1 MKSMKL
7 GEIQAK
13 FVELVWENEPISSG
27 NLVKICE
34 DRLNWKKSTTYT
46 VLRKMCEKGILQNNK
61 GIVSSKISKEEYY
74 QQKGEQIINNYFEG
88 SLPAFIASFTNQN
101 ALSIQDINE
110 IQDLIN
116 RYKKD
121 NNL

>member
-7 GEIQAK
+7 GEIQTK
-13 FVELVWENEPISSG
+13 FVEIVWGNEPISSG

-34 DRLNWKKSTTYT
+34 CRLNWKKSTTYT

-61 GIVSSKISKEEYY
+61 GIVTSKISKEEYY

-101 ALSIQDINE
+101 ALSVQDINE

>member
-1 MKSMKL
+1 MKL